1 MDAKFLNAES
11 LTGELARAG
20 PMARWL

>member
-1 MDAKFLNAES
+1 MDTKFLNAES